1 MANQSENLDQL
12 FTALAKAQGEMSAA
26 AKDCANPFF
35 KSRYADLSSV
45 WTACREP
52 LSKHGLSVLQIVQSS
67 DLGDVL
73 HTTLGHSSGQYMTS
87 TMPIRIKTDGKND
100 IQALGSTITYLR
112 RYALSAIVG
121 VAPDDDNDG
130 NDSKYKAQPKQEQKQ
145 EPVIVPMVAP
155 IPMANVSQISVL
167 RGLMAQCS
175 NDYTTKVMEWL
186 ATQGVMGLDKITF
199 KLFEIVK
206 KRIES
211 HLASDEIQDA
221 IAGEA

>member
-1 MANQSENLDQL
+1 MNQSPQLDQL

-52 LSKHGLSVLQIVQSS
+52 LSKHGLSVLQIIQSS

-100 IQALGSTITYLR
+100 IQALGATITYLR

-155 IPMANVSQISVL
+155 IPMANASQISML

-186 ATQGVMGLDKITF
+186 ATQGVIGLDKITF

>member
-1 MANQSENLDQL
+1 MNQSPQLDQL

-52 LSKHGLSVLQIVQSS
+52 LSRNGLSVLQIVQSAEA
-67 DLGDVL
+67 GDVL

-87 TMPIRIKTDGKND
+87 TMPIRMAANKGGND

-130 NDSKYKAQPKQEQKQ
+130 NNSSYKAQPKQEAPKVHPIAQLAHSTDQ
-145 EPVIVPMVAP
+145 VISQPELLSLLSKVALCG
-155 IPMANVSQISVL
+155 S
-167 RGLMAQCS
+167 
-175 NDYTTKVMEWL
+175 DYTDTIMSWL
-186 ATQGVMGLDKITF
+186 AKQGIMSLDKLPVT
-199 KLFEIVK
+199 LLDLVK
-206 KRIES
+206 RRIEK
-211 HLASDEIQDA
+211 HLSEGA
-221 IAGEA
+221 IKPINGEA

>member
-1 MANQSENLDQL
+1 MNQSQQLDQL
-12 FTALAKAQGEMSAA
+12 FTALAKAQGEMSTA

-45 WTACREP
+45 WAACREP

-67 DLGDVL
+67 EHGDVL

-87 TMPIRIKTDGKND
+87 TMPIRMKTDAKGND

-130 NDSKYKAQPKQEQKQ
+130 NGSAYKAQPKQET
-145 EPVIVPMVAP
+145 VTVPLP
-155 IPMANVSQISVL
+155 IINANQLSTL
-167 RGLMAQCS
+167 RELMALCG
-175 NDYTTKVMEWL
+175 NEYTAKIMEWL
-186 ATQGVMGLDKITF
+186 ATKRITMLEKMPTSYF
-199 KLFEIVK
+199 DLVK

-221 IAGEA
+221 VGGE

>member
-1 MANQSENLDQL
+1 MNQSPQLDQL

-52 LSKHGLSVLQIVQSS
+52 LSKNGLSVLQIVQSS

-130 NDSKYKAQPKQEQKQ
+130 NGSSYKVQPKA
-145 EPVIVPMVAP
+145 EPAVVPVPFVNA
-155 IPMANVSQISVL
+155 SQLSTL
-167 RGLMAQCS
+167 RGSMAQCG
-175 NDYTTKVMEWL
+175 NEFTTKVMEWL
-186 ATQGVMGLDKITF
+186 ATKGVMALDKMPIT
-199 KLFEIVK
+199 LFEIVK
-206 KRIES
+206 KRIDS
-211 HLASDEIQDA
+211 HIASDSIQDV
-221 IAGEA
+221 IVGEA

>member
-1 MANQSENLDQL
+1 MNQSPQLDQL

-52 LSKHGLSVLQIVQSS
+52 LSKNGLSVLQIVQSS

-130 NDSKYKAQPKQEQKQ
+130 NGSSYKVQPKA
-145 EPVIVPMVAP
+145 EPAIVPVP
-155 IPMANVSQISVL
+155 LISKDELSTL
-167 RGLMAQCS
+167 RDAMPQCGS
-175 NDYTTKVMEWL
+175 EFNAKVMEWL
-186 ATQGVMGLDKITF
+186 ATKGVFALDKMPIT
-199 KLFEIVK
+199 LFEIVK
-206 KRIES
+206 KRIDS
-211 HLASDEIQDA
+211 HLPTMVVADA
-221 IAGEA
+221 IVGEI